1 MHVHVPSQIDISI
14 PTALRVAP
22 VAETVVLVD
31 EKSLVIWRGDPHT
44 FTLAA
49 ASYQIPGPIHELPEI
64 SPTQTHTAQ
73 HGDRSHY
80 PFAGGGTLA
89 DRKTAGPC
97 TGHSPHP
104 LPSVQAGVGA
114 VVQ

>member
-1 MHVHVPSQIDISI
+1 MLCACPCAFSNRYLQYLLHHTVHASRKRS
-14 PTALRVAP
+14 
-22 VAETVVLVD
+22 D

-64 SPTQTHTAQ
+64 SPTQTHTAK